1 VVLSR
6 SATAIRTRRFTTQ
19 THRLEFARLWARVA
33 DTPTSLR
40 DSTDLGLPR
49 SPKRGDV
56 SARPGLSPVC
66 WVLQRRPLDR

>member
-1 VVLSR
+1 MVLSR

-40 DSTDLGLPR
+40 DSTNLGLPR
-49 SPKRGDV
+49 SETR
-56 SARPGLSPVC
+56 
-66 WVLQRRPLDR
+66 